1 MKMWKRGLSPIPHCE
16 IGDSPLFHILLDLA
30 KIWRGMWGE
39 STFAALFNMRGMNN
53 NQQWIN
59 ESGTFFPVSGDTR
72 LLESPGDGVFVVVQI
87 STPMMKRIGLK
98 RIGDKFDFDFKLYE
112 LGSEPIIGLVKKTWQ
127 SDTFIEGNKN
137 LGVIF
142 NGIKG
147 TGKTISA
154 KLLCNA
160 IGLPVVIVQNNSD
173 GLLPFLQSLNFECVV
188 FIDEAE
194 KTFKKG
200 EDDDILLRLIDG
212 VYNACRRLY
221 VLTTNQLTLNDN
233 LLGRPGRIRYRFEF
247 SNLLPE
253 AIEEYLKDN
262 LRPDLMNQK
271 EKILQQIDLLEIS
284 TIDILKALVDEVNI
298 HGQLPETPCLNI
310 PVAKFAYEILE
321 FHYLE
326 GIEDKTQV
334 LNFIRTKM
342 SDSGYP
348 SINEWVNK
356 WKSKDDDAL
365 DLLTKEFEYVSKNT
379 ITSMSSS
386 LWRETNTSMGSIV
399 SEPDAD
405 GFFIMRSRYDDSDML
420 CMFLK
425 RKESP
430 SLYRGMLV

>member
-1 MKMWKRGLSPIPHCE
+1 MK
-16 IGDSPLFHILLDLA
+16 
-30 KIWRGMWGE
+30 
-39 STFAALFNMRGMNN
+39 N

-72 LLESPGDGVFVVVQI
+72 LLESPGSGVFVVVQI

-98 RIGDKFDFDFKLYE
+98 KIGEKFDFDFKLYE
-112 LGSEPIIGLVKKTWQ
+112 LGSDPIIKLVKKTWN

-160 IGLPVVIVQNNSD
+160 IGLPVVIVQNNGD

-221 VLTTNQLTLNDN
+221 ILTTNQLTLNDN

-262 LRPDLMNQK
+262 LKPELVEQK

-298 HGQLPETPCLNI
+298 HGELPEKPCLNI
-310 PVAKFAYEILE
+310 PVAKFAYEILQ

-326 GIEDKTQV
+326 SMESKV
-334 LNFIRTKM
+334 EVVNFIRSKM
-342 SDSGYP
+342 AEGGYS
-348 SINEWVNK
+348 SINEWIAK
-356 WKSKDDDAL
+356 WKSKDGDNDAM
-365 DLLTKEFEYVSKNT
+365 DLLRDEFDYVSKNT
-379 ITSMSSS
+379 MTSMSSS
-386 LWRETNTSMGSIV
+386 LWRETTTSMGSIV

-405 GFFIMRSRYDDSDML
+405 GFFMMRSRYDDSDVL
-420 CMFLK
+420 CLLLK
-425 RKESP
+425 RKETP

>member
-1 MKMWKRGLSPIPHCE
+1 
-16 IGDSPLFHILLDLA
+16 
-30 KIWRGMWGE
+30 
-39 STFAALFNMRGMNN
+39 MNN
-53 NQQWIN
+53 SQQWIN

-72 LLESPGDGVFVVVQI
+72 LLESPGSGVFVVVQI
-87 STPMMKRIGLK
+87 STAMMKRIGLK
-98 RIGDKFDFDFKLYE
+98 KIGERFDFDFKLYE
-112 LGSEPIIGLVKKTWQ
+112 LGTEPIIRLVKKTWE
-127 SDTFIEGNKN
+127 SETFIDGNKN
-137 LGVIF
+137 LGIIF

-160 IGLPVVIVQNNSD
+160 IGLPVVIVQNNCE

-194 KTFKKG
+194 KTLKKG

-221 VLTTNQLTLNDN
+221 ILTTNQLTLNDN

-262 LRPDLMNQK
+262 LRPDMVDQK

-298 HGQLPETPCLNI
+298 HGQLPEKPCLNI
-310 PVAKFAYEILE
+310 PVAKFAYEILQ

-326 GIEDKTQV
+326 SIESKTEV
-334 LNFIRTKM
+334 MTFIRSKM
-342 SDSGYP
+342 AESGY
-348 SINEWVNK
+348 SSLNEWISK
-356 WKSKDDDAL
+356 WKSKDGDNDAV
-365 DLLTKEFEYVSKNT
+365 DLLTDEFEYVSRNAM
-379 ITSMSSS
+379 TSISSS
-386 LWRETNTSMGSIV
+386 LWRDTTTSMGSIV
-399 SEPDAD
+399 SEPDID
-405 GFFIMRSRYDDSDML
+405 GFFIMRSRYGDSDVL
-420 CMFLK
+420 CLLLK
-425 RKESP
+425 KKESP
-430 SLYRGMLV
+430 SLYRGMLA

>member
-1 MKMWKRGLSPIPHCE
+1 M
-16 IGDSPLFHILLDLA
+16 
-30 KIWRGMWGE
+30 
-39 STFAALFNMRGMNN
+39 FNDRGMNN
-53 NQQWIN
+53 SQQWIN

-72 LLESPGDGVFVVVQI
+72 LLESPGSGVFVVVQI

-98 RIGDKFDFDFKLYE
+98 KIGEKFDFDFKLYE
-112 LGSEPIIGLVKKTWQ
+112 LGSDPIIKLVKKTWN

-160 IGLPVVIVQNNSD
+160 IGLSVVIVQNNGD

-200 EDDDILLRLIDG
+200 EDDDIFLRLIDG

-221 VLTTNQLTLNDN
+221 ILTTNQLTLNDN

-262 LRPDLMNQK
+262 LRPDMVDQK

-298 HGQLPETPCLNI
+298 HGQLPEKQCLNI
-310 PVAKFAYEILE
+310 PVAKFAYEILK

-326 GIEDKTQV
+326 NVDAKTEV
-334 LNFIRTKM
+334 MNYIRSKM
-342 SDSGYP
+342 AESNYS
-348 SINEWVNK
+348 SMNEWINK
-356 WKSKDDDAL
+356 WESNDGEKDAV
-365 DLLTKEFEYVSKNT
+365 DLLSDKFGYVSIHT
-379 ITSMSSS
+379 MTSTSSS
-386 LWRETNTSMGSIV
+386 LWRDTNTSMGTIT

-405 GFFIMRSRYDDSDML
+405 GFFLMRSRYDDSDSL
-420 CMFLK
+420 CYLLK
-425 RKESP
+425 KKESP

>member
-1 MKMWKRGLSPIPHCE
+1 
-16 IGDSPLFHILLDLA
+16 
-30 KIWRGMWGE
+30 MWGE
-39 STFAALFNMRGMNN
+39 STFAALFNVRGMNN

-72 LLESPGDGVFVVVQI
+72 LLESPGDGAFVVVQI

-253 AIEEYLKDN
+253 AIEEYLMDN
-262 LRPDLMNQK
+262 LRPDLMDQK

-284 TIDILKALVDEVNI
+284 TIDILIALVDEVNI

-326 GIEDKTQV
+326 CIEDKTQV

-342 SDSGYP
+342 SDGGYP
-348 SINEWVNK
+348 SINEWINK
-356 WKSKDDDAL
+356 WKSKDGDNDAL

-386 LWRETNTSMGSIV
+386 LWRETSTSLGSIV

-405 GFFIMRSRYDDSDML
+405 GFFIIRSRYDDSDML
-420 CMFLK
+420 CLLLK

>member
-1 MKMWKRGLSPIPHCE
+1 M
-16 IGDSPLFHILLDLA
+16 
-30 KIWRGMWGE
+30 
-39 STFAALFNMRGMNN
+39 FNDRGMNN
-53 NQQWIN
+53 SQQWIN

-72 LLESPGDGVFVVVQI
+72 LLESPGSGVFVVVQI

-98 RIGDKFDFDFKLYE
+98 KIGERFDFDFKLYE
-112 LGSEPIIGLVKKTWQ
+112 LGTEPIIRLVKKTWE
-127 SDTFIEGNKN
+127 SETFIDGNKN
-137 LGVIF
+137 LGIIF

-160 IGLPVVIVQNNSD
+160 IGLPVVIVQNNCE

-221 VLTTNQLTLNDN
+221 ILTTNQLTLNDN

-262 LRPDLMNQK
+262 LKSELVDQK

-298 HGQLPETPCLNI
+298 HGQLPEKPCLNI
-310 PVAKFAYEILE
+310 PVAKFAYEILQ

-326 GIEDKTQV
+326 NIDAKTEV
-334 LNFIRTKM
+334 MNFIRTKM
-342 SDSGYP
+342 AESNYS
-348 SINEWVNK
+348 SMNEWINK
-356 WKSKDDDAL
+356 WESNDGEKDAV
-365 DLLTKEFEYVSKNT
+365 DLLSDKFGYVSIHT
-379 ITSMSSS
+379 MTSTSSS
-386 LWRETNTSMGSIV
+386 LWRDTTTSMGTIT

-405 GFFIMRSRYDDSDML
+405 GFFLMRSRYDDSDSL
-420 CMFLK
+420 CYLLK
-425 RKESP
+425 KKESP